1 MCMNCYLP
9 EPGIKPTSLPP
20 PALVGRFFIYQL
32 CHLGIDI
39 HFKDHCHQLLLFMTK
54 VGETTLEEVLIR
66 VLIGSTHKSR
76 NCYTG
81 YSRCY
86 WDKSVP
92 PMMTGI
98 TEKLLQ
104 MHGMRCLHDKCVPL
118 ILLLQGCLLQHE
130 GMHFKGCPLFQLKQQ
145 IVKCRSLSF
154 VENNQHFVN
163 IGNMPEEPL
172 GWNSK
177 NRLGPLFAK
186 PWDKIQI
193 RKRKIASVLS
203 GLPHLFFLGSRKQT
217 LRPEDCRISL
227 WTNVGWGGSSSL

>member
-20 PALVGRFFIYQL
+20 PALVGRVFLDQL
-32 CHLGIDI
+32 RHLGIDI

-54 VGETTLEEVLIR
+54 LGETTLEEGLIR

-76 NCYTG
+76 NRSTG
-81 YSRCY
+81 SSRYY

-92 PMMTGI
+92 PMMMGI

-104 MHGMRCLHDKCVPL
+104 MHGMWCLHVPL
-118 ILLLQGCLLQHE
+118 ILLLQGGLLPHE
-130 GMHFKGCPLFQLKQQ
+130 RLHYKGCLLFQLKQQ

-154 VENNQHFVN
+154 VENNQQFVN

-177 NRLGPLFAK
+177 NRLGPLFAR
-186 PWDKIQI
+186 PCDKIQI

-227 WTNVGWGGSSSL
+227 WTNVGWGGGSSL